1 MTNQAKIGVQGYTL
15 KKQFGELGPYETLK
29 KVSELGYN
37 AVEISQVDMTPEN
50 VAEIKRASD
59 EFGMEIASLS
69 AGLKPQGE
77 GQESLSTHL
86 DKIIADCKTLNTDIV
101 RIGMLP
107 FEAMASLDKVLEF
120 CHEANAVAEKMA
132 EQGIKLYYHN
142 HHLEFVKYDGRYL
155 LDIIREEAPL
165 LGFELDVHWV
175 QRGGRNP
182 VEVLKEYAGKV
193 DLVHL
198 KDYRVVPVPQEAVDE
213 LLKGNGEDFMQ
224 AFTNNIQFAEL
235 GQGSLDL
242 PAIIEQSIKSGARYL
257 LVEQDE
263 QYGRDPFDCLADSR
277 DYLKEVGYADLF

>member
-1 MTNQAKIGVQGYTL
+1 MVEVKIGVQGYTL
-15 KKQFGELGPYETLK
+15 KEQFKELGPYETLK
-29 KVSELGYN
+29 KASELGYN

-50 VAEIKRASD
+50 VQEIKRASQ

-69 AGLKPQGE
+69 AGLKPQME

-86 DKIIADCKTLNTDIV
+86 DKIIDDCKTLDADIV

-107 FEAMASLDKVLEF
+107 FEAMASLEKVLDF
-120 CHEANAVAEKMA
+120 CHEANDVAEKMK

-142 HHLEFVKYDGRYL
+142 HHIEFVKYDGRYL

-182 VEVLKEYAGKV
+182 IEVLKEYAGKV

-198 KDYRVVPVPQEAVDE
+198 KDYRIVPVPQEAVDA
-213 LLKGNGEDFMQ
+213 LHRGEAEHFMD

-235 GQGSLDL
+235 GTGSLDL
-242 PAIIEQSIKSGARYL
+242 KGIIEQSIESGARYL
-257 LVEQDE
+257 LVEQDDV
-263 QYGRDPFDCLADSR
+263 YGRDPFDSLADSR
-277 DYLKEVGYADLF
+277 DYLYELGYKNLF